1 MLFGPQVGRKGF
13 RMPPE
18 RESRLETLQGIPERL
33 VAALKSE
40 IRAVTSEQVNDLW
53 MVVQALRDSG
63 GGGGGGAAPEELIE
77 FRKDLKALK
86 KQIATIEA
94 DLEDVPEDEDPMVY
108 VRKLE
113 ERLSEVE
120 ARPAGGGSGE
130 SSVTTD
136 PTVLIRLAE
145 LEEKLENSP
154 VMALEERLQ
163 ELESRGSNGAAA
175 PSEELTGRLDEL
187 EDRLRNLDM
196 VERLESRVK
205 ELEEERL
212 GALEGKLKKLERERL
227 DDVDGKL
234 TALANV
240 VRELKSQEPATAASP
255 GAPAAEGADKLV
267 PPADLDFSLDDL
279 LYVVLK
285 HEASELLLKTGSP
298 AVARL
303 HGQWVPIG
311 DHVLR
316 PEDCRYLVLNAMPA
330 EHRKLL
336 LDRKDV
342 TVACGALGVRFRLDA
357 YLQRGS
363 VCGVFKPLAAKVP
376 ALADLGL
383 PVLLEQLATNR
394 DGLILVAGPP
404 QSGKTTTLASL
415 VDAVNATRRIQ
426 IFTIEDPIEYYHQDK
441 KSVVSQR
448 EVGTDVNSFTEALN
462 HALRQQAD
470 VVALSEL
477 RDAETMYAALVA
489 AESGHLVLSS
499 LASPT
504 TVGAIEWILNS
515 FEGPARETVQMLL
528 ASTLRAVVSVR
539 LFPRADAKGNVAAT
553 EILVVNDLVRNY
565 LGEGM
570 VNLLGPLLEAG
581 SSEHLHPFRESI
593 ARLQEV
599 GLIAR
604 DGAQRQTT
612 PEPSVEEAAEPAVSQ
627 LKLEEARA
635 DDTMMGWL

>member
-1 MLFGPQVGRKGF
+1 
-13 RMPPE
+13 MPPE

-53 MVVQALRDSG
+53 MVVQALREG
-63 GGGGGGAAPEELIE
+63 GGGGGGGGEGASPEELLE
-77 FRKDLKALK
+77 LKKEIKTLK
-86 KQIATIEA
+86 KQVATIEA
-94 DLEDVPEDEDPMVY
+94 DLEDVPEEEDPLVQ

-113 ERLSEVE
+113 ERLAEVE
-120 ARPAGGGSGE
+120 ARPAGSGE
-130 SSVTTD
+130 SSPSSTD
-136 PTVLIRLAE
+136 PTVLVRLAE
-145 LEEKLENSP
+145 LEERVDRNP
-154 VMALEERLQ
+154 AFDLEERLGELEPRLAQ
-163 ELESRGSNGAAA
+163 LESRDSNGAASAA
-175 PSEELTGRLDEL
+175 PSGELLERIDDLESRLK
-187 EDRLRNLDM
+187 NLDLLDK
-196 VERLESRVK
+196 LESRVK
-205 ELEEERL
+205 QLEVERFD
-212 GALEGKLKKLERERL
+212 ALENRLKKIERERL
-227 DDVDGKL
+227 DELDSKL
-234 TALANV
+234 AAMASLIAQ
-240 VRELKSQEPATAASP
+240 LKSSEPAAAS
-255 GAPAAEGADKLV
+255 APSTSAEGGDKLA
-267 PPADLDFSLDDL
+267 PPPDIDFTLDDL

-298 AVARL
+298 SVARL

-311 DHVLR
+311 DHILR
-316 PEDCRYLVLNAMPA
+316 PEDCRFLILNAMPA

-342 TVACGALGVRFRLDA
+342 TVACSALGVRFRLDA

-363 VCGVFKPLAAKVP
+363 VCGVFKPLAARVP

-383 PVLLEQLATNR
+383 PVLLEQLAGHR

-415 VDAVNATRRIQ
+415 VDAINATRRIQ

-448 EVGTDVNSFTEALN
+448 EVGTDANSFTEALN

-477 RDAETMYAALVA
+477 RDAETMYASLVA

-515 FEGPARETVQMLL
+515 FEGAARETVQILL
-528 ASTLRAVVSVR
+528 ASTLRAVISLR
-539 LFPRADAKGNVAAT
+539 LLPRADGKGNVAAT

-565 LGEGM
+565 LAEGM

-593 ARLQEV
+593 ARLQDV
-599 GLIAR
+599 GLVAR
-604 DGAQRQTT
+604 EGAPRVAAA
-612 PEPSVEEAAEPAVSQ
+612 EPTVEAAEPAVAQ
-627 LKLEEARA
+627 LKLEEARV

>member
-1 MLFGPQVGRKGF
+1 
-13 RMPPE
+13 MPPE

-53 MVVQALRDSG
+53 MVVQALREGGG
-63 GGGGGGAAPEELIE
+63 GGGGGGANPEELIE
-77 FRKDLKALK
+77 LKKDLKALK
-86 KQIATIEA
+86 KQVATIEA
-94 DLEDVPEDEDPMVY
+94 DLEDVPEEEDPLFIVK
-108 VRKLE
+108 KLE
-113 ERLSEVE
+113 ERVAEFE
-120 ARPAGGGSGE
+120 QRPASGE
-130 SSVTTD
+130 GPSSTD
-136 PTVLIRLAE
+136 PTVLVRLAE
-145 LEEKLENSP
+145 LEDKVEKNP
-154 VMALEERLQ
+154 AAALEERLL
-163 ELESRGSNGAAA
+163 ELEARESNGAVSGGA
-175 PSEELTGRLDEL
+175 PSEELLARLDEL
-187 EDRLRNLDM
+187 ESRLRNLDM
-196 VERLESRVK
+196 IERLETRIK

-212 GALEGKLKKLERERL
+212 GSLESKLKKIERERL
-227 DDVDGKL
+227 DEVDGKL
-234 TALANV
+234 TALAGV
-240 VRELKSQEPATAASP
+240 VRDLKNQEPAAATPTVS
-255 GAPAAEGADKLV
+255 GGESNDKLV

-285 HEASELLLKTGSP
+285 HDASELLLKTGSP
-298 AVARL
+298 SVARL

-415 VDAVNATRRIQ
+415 VDAINATRRIQ

-581 SSEHLHPFRESI
+581 GNEHLHPFRESI

-599 GLIAR
+599 GLVAR
-604 DGAQRQTT
+604 DGAPRTVA
-612 PEPSVEEAAEPAVSQ
+612 PEPSLEEATEPAVAQ

>member
-1 MLFGPQVGRKGF
+1 
-13 RMPPE
+13 MPPE

-53 MVVQALRDSG
+53 MVVQALREGGG
-63 GGGGGGAAPEELIE
+63 GGGGGGASPEELGELKKEI
-77 FRKDLKALK
+77 KALK
-86 KQIATIEA
+86 KQVATIEA
-94 DLEDVPEDEDPMVY
+94 DLEDVPEEEDPLVL
-108 VRKLE
+108 VHKLE
-113 ERLSEVE
+113 ERLAEVE
-120 ARPAGGGSGE
+120 ARPAGGGEGGGS
-130 SSVTTD
+130 TD
-136 PTVLIRLAE
+136 PTVLVRLAE
-145 LEEKLENSP
+145 LEERAERDPS
-154 VMALEERLQ
+154 AAFEERL
-163 ELESRGSNGAAA
+163 ERLESRGSGEVAPAA
-175 PSEELTGRLDEL
+175 PPQELVERIDEL
-187 EDRLRNLDM
+187 EARLRNLDLL
-196 VERLESRVK
+196 ERLETRVK

-212 GALEGKLKKLERERL
+212 GALEGKIKKLERERL
-227 DDVDGKL
+227 DEFDGRL
-234 TALANV
+234 TSLAGI
-240 VRELKSQEPATAASP
+240 VRDLKSQEPS
-255 GAPAAEGADKLV
+255 APAAQAAAPAGEGGAEKLA
-267 PPADLDFSLDDL
+267 PPPDLDFSLDDL

-316 PEDCRYLVLNAMPA
+316 PEDCRYLVLNSMPT

-363 VCGVFKPLAAKVP
+363 ICGVFKPLAAKVP

-383 PVLLEQLATNR
+383 PVLLEQLATHR

-415 VDAVNATRRIQ
+415 VDAINASRRIQ
-426 IFTIEDPIEYYHQDK
+426 IFSIEDPIEYYHQDK

-448 EVGTDVNSFTEALN
+448 EVGTDANSFTEALN

-515 FEGPARETVQMLL
+515 FEGPARETVQILL

-539 LFPRADAKGNVAAT
+539 LFPRADAKGSVAAT

-565 LGEGM
+565 LAEGM

-593 ARLQEV
+593 AKLQEV

-604 DGAQRQTT
+604 DGAPRQAA
-612 PEPSVEEAAEPAVSQ
+612 PEPSVEEASEPVSQ

>member
-1 MLFGPQVGRKGF
+1 
-13 RMPPE
+13 MPPE

-53 MVVQALRDSG
+53 MVVQALREGGG
-63 GGGGGGAAPEELIE
+63 GGGGGGASPEEISELKKEI
-77 FRKDLKALK
+77 KALK
-86 KQIATIEA
+86 KQVATIEA
-94 DLEDVPEDEDPMVY
+94 DLEDVPEEEDPLVL
-108 VRKLE
+108 VHKLE
-113 ERLSEVE
+113 ERLAEVE
-120 ARPAGGGSGE
+120 ARPAGGGEGG
-130 SSVTTD
+130 TATD
-136 PTVLIRLAE
+136 PTVLVRLAE
-145 LEEKLENSP
+145 LEEKAERDP
-154 VMALEERLQ
+154 VAGLEERLERLETRSSGESAAAAPAPELVERID
-163 ELESRGSNGAAA
+163 ELES
-175 PSEELTGRLDEL
+175 
-187 EDRLRNLDM
+187 RLRNLDLL
-196 VERLESRVK
+196 ERLETRVK

-212 GALEGKLKKLERERL
+212 GALEGKLKKIERERL
-227 DDVDGKL
+227 DEVDGRL
-234 TALANV
+234 NTLAGV
-240 VRELKSQEPATAASP
+240 VRDLKAQEPA
-255 GAPAAEGADKLV
+255 APAAAAAAPAGEGGAEKLA
-267 PPADLDFSLDDL
+267 PPPDLDFSLDDL

-316 PEDCRYLVLNAMPA
+316 PEDCRYLVLSSMPS

-363 VCGVFKPLAAKVP
+363 ICGVFKPLAAKVP

-383 PVLLEQLATNR
+383 PVLLEQLATHR

-415 VDAVNATRRIQ
+415 VDAINASRRIQ
-426 IFTIEDPIEYYHQDK
+426 IFSIEDPIEYYHQDK

-448 EVGTDVNSFTEALN
+448 EVGTDANSFTEALN

-515 FEGPARETVQMLL
+515 FEGPARETVQILL

-539 LFPRADAKGNVAAT
+539 LFPRADAKGSVAAT

-565 LGEGM
+565 LAEGM

-593 ARLQEV
+593 AKLQEV

-604 DGAQRQTT
+604 DGAPRQAT
-612 PEPSVEEAAEPAVSQ
+612 PEPSVEEASEPVSQ

>member
-1 MLFGPQVGRKGF
+1 
-13 RMPPE
+13 MPPE

-53 MVVQALRDSG
+53 MVVQALREGGG
-63 GGGGGGAAPEELIE
+63 GGGGGGAAPEELLE
-77 FRKDLKALK
+77 LKKEIKTLK
-86 KQIATIEA
+86 KQVATIEA
-94 DLEDVPEDEDPMVY
+94 DLEDVPEEEDPLVQ
-108 VRKLE
+108 VKKLE
-113 ERLSEVE
+113 ERLAEVE
-120 ARPAGGGSGE
+120 ARPAGSGE
-130 SSVTTD
+130 SGPSATD
-136 PTVLIRLAE
+136 PNVLVRLAE
-145 LEEKLENSP
+145 LEERVDRNPAFELEDRL
-154 VMALEERLQ
+154 AQLEPRLIQ
-163 ELESRGSNGAAA
+163 LESRGSNGAAA
-175 PSEELTGRLDEL
+175 APSAEVLERIGEL
-187 EDRLRNLDM
+187 ESRLKNLDLL
-196 VERLESRVK
+196 EKLESRVK
-205 ELEEERL
+205 ELEVERFD
-212 GALEGKLKKLERERL
+212 GLEAKLKKIERERL
-227 DDVDGKL
+227 DELDSKL
-234 TALANV
+234 AAMASLLAQI
-240 VRELKSQEPATAASP
+240 KASEPAAA
-255 GAPAAEGADKLV
+255 APAAPTSVDGADKV
-267 PPADLDFSLDDL
+267 APPPDLDFSLDDL

-298 AVARL
+298 SVARL

-311 DHVLR
+311 DHILR
-316 PEDCRYLVLNAMPA
+316 PEDCRSLILNAMPA

-342 TVACGALGVRFRLDA
+342 TVACSALGVRFRLDA

-363 VCGVFKPLAAKVP
+363 VCGVFKPLAARVP

-383 PVLLEQLATNR
+383 PVLLEQLAGHR

-415 VDAVNATRRIQ
+415 VDAINATRRIQ

-448 EVGTDVNSFTEALN
+448 EVGTDANSFTEALN

-477 RDAETMYAALVA
+477 RDAETMYASLVA

-515 FEGPARETVQMLL
+515 FEGAARETVQILL
-528 ASTLRAVVSVR
+528 ASTLRAVISLR
-539 LFPRADAKGNVAAT
+539 MLPRADGKGNVVAT

-565 LGEGM
+565 LAEGM

-593 ARLQEV
+593 ARLQDV
-599 GLIAR
+599 GLVAR
-604 DGAQRQTT
+604 EGAPRVAAV
-612 PEPSVEEAAEPAVSQ
+612 EPAVEAAEPQVSQ
-627 LKLEEARA
+627 LKLEEARV